1 MGAWGHTNYANDA
14 AHDFAMDVT
23 EQGVDKIKTAIHAVT
38 SCGEE
43 DILESDEC
51 CEALAAIEFIATA
64 KGKMAEDFPENAEE
78 WLAGKDV
85 SELTSPELIRESQQA
100 IARIKSNSELKELW
114 NEGGEFD
121 EWVKVVDDLE
131 KRISS

>member
-23 EQGVDKIKTAIHAVT
+23 EQGIEKIKTAIYNVT
-38 SCGEE
+38 SCAEDEE
-43 DILESDEC
+43 LDADEC
-51 CEALAAIEFIATA
+51 CEALAAIEFIAAA
-64 KGKMAEDFPENAEE
+64 KGKMAEDFPENAED
-78 WLAGKDV
+78 WLAGKDL
-85 SELTSPELIRESQQA
+85 SEITSPDAISDSQKA

-114 NEGGEFD
+114 QESDDFND
-121 EWVKVVDDLE
+121 WVKSVDDLE